1 MNLFLLTPDFLENDL
16 YSPPVKDIVKN
27 PKEQKEEQEKTK
39 EKALDVL
46 EGNIKDNFIIYI
58 KIIFDYF
65 I

>member
-1 MNLFLLTPDFLENDL
+1 VDVENAR
-16 YSPPVKDIVKN
+16 
-27 PKEQKEEQEKTK
+27 EQEEEQEKTK